1 MRKKIK
7 LVALFLLLLV
17 FGVAGFLYS
26 KKKPSKQTPNDQAAP
41 NQVAQKKTELTYL
54 IDGFPLAEIP
64 LYQLNK
70 ISSSKIF
77 INTDPKNTSVFDE
90 SNFAYYNVVFDSNA
104 SQEELLN
111 YYRGLMTQKFE
122 EGSNQET
129 VKGSIGAYKVSVS
142 HYGDQTAYLQV
153 YLPDYQDSRLTQYF
167 TQFPQVFEVNETLLS
182 EAEKSYGLLN
192 QKGGELEFTKYFT
205 VIDSGDQNQDG
216 QDDVDEFAL
225 LLKEA
230 QEKNQ
235 AKTNYTFDEKTA
247 TMQWSEQN
255 FNITLAFAKN
265 HQRLYL
271 MLRQN
276 I

>member
-26 KKKPSKQTPNDQAAP
+26 KKKPSKQTPNDQAVP
-41 NQVAQKKTELTYL
+41 NQVAQKKTESTYL
-54 IDGFPLAEIP
+54 IDGFPLEEIP

-111 YYRGLMTQKFE
+111 YYRGLMTQKLE
-122 EGSNQET
+122 EGSSQET
-129 VKGSIGAYKVSVS
+129 VRGSIGAYKVSIS

-153 YLPDYQDSRLTQYF
+153 HLPDYQDARLTQYF
-167 TQFPQVFEVNETLLS
+167 TEFPKIFEVNETLLS